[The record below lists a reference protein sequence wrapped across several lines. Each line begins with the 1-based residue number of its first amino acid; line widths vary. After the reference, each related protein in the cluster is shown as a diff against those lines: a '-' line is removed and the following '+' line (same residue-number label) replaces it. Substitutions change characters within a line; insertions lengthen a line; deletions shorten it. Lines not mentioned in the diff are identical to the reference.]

1 MVVKHTYKPRNENG
15 GVLTKSWGRERGQQA
30 DGRWLLKNQYCEQGN
45 DRTTHRLIIY
55 LTDGRQTSID
65 ALILGA

>member
-15 GVLTKSWGRERGQQA
+15 GALTKSWGRERGRQA
-30 DGRWLLKNQYCEQGN
+30 DGYKNQYCDQGN

>member
-30 DGRWLLKNQYCEQGN
+30 DGYP
-45 DRTTHRLIIY
+45 RTNTVNRAM
-55 LTDGRQTSID
+55 TGPRID
-65 ALILGA
+65 